1 MAQLITGQEV
11 PAIDDPF
18 SSPFEDDDVVVIDLQ
33 KQLLQM
39 QLTIDDP
46 SSSPFWIK
54 NKGSEDEVIDLQ
66 NQLLQMQLKCHR
78 LYQDRNETNRKV
90 EDLEQLLNGYEG
102 DNPQEALLTKS
113 LQLAEAMCTIESLA
127 EKVRRLESESTETML
142 REQQQQQLQK
152 QNSSPGLA
160 KQGSFHGLLSQN
172 SFRLSRGQKLSNDVV
187 EDHGETKRL
196 ASFHQKIIQTQ
207 IEELEEERTSYRE
220 KCVSQQST
228 IKKLLEEQNLQQI
241 KIEMLEA
248 MLVQSED
255 EEEDH
260 AHVESKNSTKEE
272 PSTPE

>member
-1 MAQLITGQEV
+1 MAQLIIEEEF
-11 PAIDDPF
+11 PDIDDLSSWPF
-18 SSPFEDDDVVVIDLQ
+18 WIKSKGSEDDDVVVIDLQ
-33 KQLLQM
+33 K
-39 QLTIDDP
+39 
-46 SSSPFWIK
+46 
-54 NKGSEDEVIDLQ
+54 
-66 NQLLQMQLKCHR
+66 QLLQMQLKCHR

-127 EKVRRLESESTETML
+127 ERVRQLESETTETML
-142 REQQQQQLQK
+142 REQQQQQQQLQK
-152 QNSSPGLA
+152 QNSSPGQA

-207 IEELEEERTSYRE
+207 IEELEGERTSYRE

-248 MLVQSED
+248 MLTQSED

-260 AHVESKNSTKEE
+260 AHVESKNSSKEDS
-272 PSTPE
+272 STPE